1 MKVLSRYI
9 YTQVGA
15 MLITFALLMI
25 MQGFLATGGDVSA
38 THEYQ
43 AVNFIRVK
51 QDTDLQLKKI
61 KPKKPEEPV
70 EEPEPVELQNKAFQ
84 APVDSFD
91 ISDISVKP
99 SFKIEAGTGFG
110 TGDGDFLPMVKVPP
124 IYPRRALRNGV
135 EGWVIVSFTVTTDGS
150 VRDPKVV
157 DGKPRGLFDQS
168 AINAVMKFKYK
179 PRMVAGQP
187 VEVQGVQNKFTF
199 KLKR

>member
-1 MKVLSRYI
+1 
-9 YTQVGA
+9 
-15 MLITFALLMI
+15 MLITFALFLT
-25 MQGFLATGGDVSA
+25 MQAILSTGQSTSA
-38 THEYQ
+38 SHDYQ

-51 QDTDLQLKKI
+51 EDTDLQLKKI

-84 APVDSFD
+84 APIDSFD
-91 ISDISVKP
+91 ISEVSVKP
-99 SFKIEAGTGFG
+99 SFNIEAGTGFG

-124 IYPRRALRNGV
+124 QYPRRALRNGI

-150 VRDPKVV
+150 VRNPKVV
-157 DGKPRGLFDQS
+157 DGKPKGVFDQS

-179 PRMVAGQP
+179 PRMVAGQA